1 MQRRGV
7 AVLAVAALLVVG
19 VVGGIGLRTD
29 RARAA
34 TAAFDKNLIISNAL
48 FDASTAMDATQ
59 IQQFLNRY
67 PNSCLRNYQAPL
79 PTGYSTYGGKVSAA
93 KVIEAAA
100 RLWGTNPQ
108 VLLVTLEK
116 EQSLVTGGVGCASW
130 RYWSAMGYGC
140 PDGGARYD
148 YPALGITGTCVMY
161 ESWAGFA
168 AQVNRGSWQLQF
180 NRQRAEGNLN
190 WKGFQSTTNYGYN
203 TPGWRQASAGAPSRY
218 EDGWA
223 TIDGQ
228 AVFMTNGATASL
240 YTYTPHLSA
249 NQAFSSL
256 FTSWFGSTG
265 PPPTT
270 PPVTTVPRL
279 SLEGPEAAY
288 VDSLYRVFVGRPA
301 TVGEKTIWLTS
312 FSSGAS
318 TSTAVTHL
326 LASMEYSR
334 YEIARDYVLILHRA
348 PDPGGHDAWSATL
361 AGNGRNDL
369 VLASFAGSDEYYR
382 SRSKSDDATF
392 VTNLYQDFLG
402 RNVDATG
409 FAHWTAILT
418 DGSMSRT
425 TVARAILD
433 SGEYRTKLVDE
444 TYRRVLGRAADPAG
458 VDHWGRVF
466 QSTRRVSDVQ
476 SGLAKSSEG
485 FSYLSSLR

>member
-1 MQRRGV
+1 MSRRRA
-7 AVLAVAALLVVG
+7 AVLAVAALLVAG
-19 VVGGIGLRTD
+19 VVAGAGLRAD

-34 TAAFDKNLIISNAL
+34 TAAFDRNKIISNAL
-48 FDASTAMDATQ
+48 FDASTTMDATQ

-67 PNSCLRNYQAPL
+67 PNSCLRNYRAPL
-79 PTGYSTYGGKVSAA
+79 PTGYSTYGGTVPAA

-116 EQSLVTGGVGCASW
+116 EQSLVTGGAGCASW

-148 YPALGITGTCVMY
+148 YPALGITGTCVMFQ
-161 ESWAGFA
+161 SWAGFA

-180 NRQRAEGNLN
+180 NRQRAEGNLY
-190 WKGFQSTTNYGYN
+190 WKGFESTTNYGFN
-203 TPGWRQASAGAPSRY
+203 TPGWRQARAGAPSRY

-228 AVFMTNGATASL
+228 AVFMSNGATASL

-249 NQAFSSL
+249 NQAFFSL
-256 FTSWFGSTG
+256 FTSWFGSTA

-270 PPVTTVPRL
+270 APTTTVP
-279 SLEGPEAAY
+279 SLPLDGPEAAY

-312 FSSGAS
+312 FASGAS

-326 LASMEYSR
+326 LGSMEYSR
-334 YEIARDYVLILHRA
+334 YEVARDYVLILHRA
-348 PDPGGHDAWSATL
+348 PDPGGQDMWSAAL
-361 AGNGRNDL
+361 ARDGRNDR
-369 VLASFAGSDEYYR
+369 VIASFAGSAEYYQ

-402 RNVDATG
+402 RNVDPTG
-409 FAHWTAILT
+409 FNHWMAVLG
-418 DGSMSRT
+418 DGSTSRT
-425 TVARAILD
+425 AVARAILD
-433 SGEYRTKLVDE
+433 SGEYRTRLVDG

-458 VDHWGRVF
+458 AAHWSLVF

-476 SGLAKSSEG
+476 AGLAKSPEG